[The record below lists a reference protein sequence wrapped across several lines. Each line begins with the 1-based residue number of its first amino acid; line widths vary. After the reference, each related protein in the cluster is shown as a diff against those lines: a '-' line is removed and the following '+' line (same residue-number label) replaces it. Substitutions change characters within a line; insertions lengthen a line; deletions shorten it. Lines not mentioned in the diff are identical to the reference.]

1 MENSSQTLTSVLM
14 GLLVILILGLHLA
27 SEQSFGRR
35 GKNPSEL
42 PQIDRLHIKKKVDII
57 TR

>member
-42 PQIDRLHIKKKVDII
+42 PQIDRLHIEKIS
-57 TR
+57 RYNY